1 MIRTASIVLIA
12 AAGFAS
18 AGIVS
23 PFTETFDT
31 DNSGWRDGPQSPAA
45 WNAGG
50 SISGSGDVNSAGAF
64 GLLIFRAQDEYGSSG
79 GAFIGDY
86 ITSGIN
92 SISFDIRHDAGI
104 DLTFAVRFSTVNN
117 SPAFVIFSDQAVSS
131 GSWTTVTLAIS
142 ADAPGYTPAG
152 GTFESVA
159 PQIGHVQILVSR
171 PADLTAP
178 LPTNFD
184 LDNVSIVPA
193 PGAIAL
199 LGLGG
204 LAATRRRRA

>member
-1 MIRTASIVLIA
+1 MIRTASIVLLGV
-12 AAGFAS
+12 AGLAS

-23 PFTETFDT
+23 PFTETFDNG
-31 DNSGWRDGPQSPAA
+31 NSDWRDGSQVAA
-45 WNAGG
+45 GWNDGF
-50 SISGSGDVNSAGAF
+50 ISYNADVNSAGAF
-64 GLLIFRAQDEYGSSG
+64 GLLLFRAQDEYGSSG

-86 ITSGIN
+86 ITSGID

-104 DLTFAVRFSTVNN
+104 DLSFAVRFATVNN

-131 GSWTTVTLAIS
+131 GEWTTVTVAIS
-142 ADAPGYTPAG
+142 PDAPGYTPAG
-152 GTFESVA
+152 GTFEGVA

-171 PADLTAP
+171 PTDLTGA

-193 PGAIAL
+193 PGALAL
-199 LGLGG
+199 MGVGG
-204 LAATRRRRA
+204 LAAVRRRRA